1 MNKQIHTF
9 SLQCILN
16 KYLQHDDGRKWGWHQ
31 PEKQTGGRGGRGVSK
46 PLSLPRLPC
55 AKHVENV
62 VCSSPVQ
69 SLQIKSIFPT
79 TTQAPNR
86 GVPRTSHPTKLKA
99 QASPE
104 LCAVLGNFPTGASGQ
119 QALAPAQTP
128 AQHSTAQ
135 HGTASAVAPQRHAPT
150 RIPRWA
156 TGEMARPCAAGT
168 SLGPAPVH
176 MVRSAGHTPI
186 LLVSSLGPPLGELNP
201 A

>member
-16 KYLQHDDGRKWGWHQ
+16 KYLQHDDERKWGWHQ
-31 PEKQTGGRGGRGVSK
+31 PEKQTMVGRGGKGAPK
-46 PLSLPRLPC
+46 PLSPPRLPC
-55 AKHVENV
+55 TKHVENV
-62 VCSSPVQ
+62 VRSSPVQ

-104 LCAVLGNFPTGASGQ
+104 LRARQFSYRGLWSASSGSGTNPRT
-119 QALAPAQTP
+119 AR
-128 AQHSTAQ
+128 HSTAN
-135 HGTASAVAPQRHAPT
+135 AVAPQRHAPT

-168 SLGPAPVH
+168 SLGPAPVQ

-186 LLVSSLGPPLGELNP
+186 SLVSFLGPPLGELDP